1 MGKDRDNVPAS
12 EENSAEKVRARLR
25 AAGLFKH
32 LEPPTVKR
40 PAVAKPHDDV
50 VVPFRRRASDAAR
63 TGRRRQIAAAVYLL
77 LLATNIVLAWH

>member
-1 MGKDRDNVPAS
+1 MSKDRDGVPAP

-32 LEPPTVKR
+32 LEQPSVKR
-40 PAVAKPHDDV
+40 PAAVKPHGDV
-50 VVPFRRRASDAAR
+50 VVPIRRRASDAAR

-77 LLATNIVLAWH
+77 LLATNIALAWH